1 MDKNLKKLRENYL
14 VELTSDDNTKDKIK
28 KQLGIKESIVLE
40 HKSKSKL
47 SNKVKFPLIF
57 GGGSVGL
64 IATLSVLIIVTIFA
78 VINYRNTP
86 VYKGMDAD
94 NATGVVSKLSGIY
107 NPVLFDD
114 ETENNGGINNNGN
127 GNSNQGHEN
136 TGNTGNGQ
144 NNGNNKHNFKDQI
157 DEIGP
162 QIGVV
167 VDDRIVCYANPGE
180 EIIITIQIDNPKSF
194 EILSFT
200 LNGYLYQTYEFMEGS
215 NSTQIRV
222 KFKCQE
228 DSGVQV
234 ISIDAIKY
242 IDGTTIKDARFGG
255 ERTINI
261 GVTYQNAPQAV
272 NINEVGNLTNHLI
285 TFDII
290 DTDKLINAETGLKL
304 YLFDTE
310 SLVKIVDLT
319 LGKNV
324 VPLTDLH
331 LGADYAYAIVGVF
344 DLFDGEGKKSSILH
358 QNEFR
363 TQEGYEYDE
372 FDLTYDSAKVNYI
385 KSEGFDGVIEKV
397 SLYLNDELVEEVTPT
412 SISDIV
418 FDGLLSNNEYKVVTS
433 YKYKIF
439 EESVEV
445 EVTKNIETTFTTL
458 ERPTPV
464 VESKE
469 EEITKTSIS
478 FDYEITD
485 TTDLGKIIKVEV
497 YNNDVL
503 VSSFDEDK
511 REFTDLL
518 SDNDYK
524 FVTTY
529 EYDLLDGQ
537 GPRTLQIETVYHTD
551 AKVVPTAVFS
561 KPPFG
566 MNSILYAW
574 VEVNDVDGL
583 IKILSVDLY
592 KDGELVQS
600 VTKFDNYNEDK
611 NIPGKFEGDLTFTG
625 LEKGDYTLVVKYE
638 YDLNDGNGVHLIDEN
653 HPTADNKIGA
663 KVA

>member
-1 MDKNLKKLRENYL
+1 MDKNLKKFRENYL
-14 VELTSDDNTKDKIK
+14 NELTSDDITKREIMNKLDLKTSTKPVK
-28 KQLGIKESIVLE
+28 KTLN
-40 HKSKSKL
+40 
-47 SNKVKFPLIF
+47 NKVKMPLIF
-57 GGGSVGL
+57 GGSSLGL
-64 IATLSVLIIVTIFA
+64 ITVLTIMIVVGIFA
-78 VINYRNTP
+78 IINYRNTP

-94 NATGVVSKLSGIY
+94 NATGVVSKLSGVY
-107 NPVLFDD
+107 NPILFDD
-114 ETENNGGINNNGN
+114 DSINNNGN
-127 GNSNQGHEN
+127 GNDNGHEN
-136 TGNTGNGQ
+136 TGNQGNGH
-144 NNGNNKHNFKDQI
+144 KHNFKDQI

-162 QIGVV
+162 QIGIV

-180 EIIITIQIDNPKSF
+180 EIIITVQIDNPKSF

-215 NSTQIRV
+215 NSTQIKV
-222 KFKCQE
+222 KFTCQE
-228 DSGVQV
+228 TSGIQV
-234 ISIDAIKY
+234 VTIDAIKY

-255 ERTINI
+255 EKTINV
-261 GVTYQNAPQAV
+261 GVTYQNVPQAV
-272 NINEVGNLTNHLI
+272 NVNEVGNLTNHLI

-290 DTDKLINAETGLKL
+290 DTDKLINVTSGLKL

-310 SLVKIVDLT
+310 SLVQVVDLT

-331 LGADYAYAIVGVF
+331 LGSEYAYAIVGVF
-344 DLFDGEGKKSSILH
+344 DLYDGEGKKSSILH

-363 TQEGYEYDE
+363 TQEGYEYGVPE
-372 FDLTYDSAKVNYI
+372 LTYDSAKVNYI

-397 SLYLNDELVEEVTPT
+397 SLYLNDELIKEVTPT
-412 SISDIV
+412 SIDDV
-418 FDGLLSNNEYKVVTS
+418 MFDGLLSNNEYKVVTS

-445 EVTKNIETTFTTL
+445 EITKNIETTFTTL

-469 EEITKTSIS
+469 KEITKTSIS

-485 TTDLGKIIKVEV
+485 TTNLGKVIKVEV

-537 GPRTLQIETVYHTD
+537 GARTLQVESVYHTV
-551 AKVVPTAVFS
+551 AKVAPTAVFS
-561 KPPFG
+561 QPPFG

-583 IKILSVDLY
+583 IKILSIDLY
-592 KDGELVQS
+592 KDGALIQS
-600 VTKFDNYNEDK
+600 ATEFANYNEDSTT
-611 NIPGKFEGDLTFTG
+611 PGKFSGDLTFTG
-625 LEKGDYTLVVKYE
+625 LEKGDYTLVVKYQ
-638 YDLNDGNGVHLIDEN
+638 YDLNDGSGIHLIDEN